1 MLNGEQAVV
10 LADITLDQLLATTE
24 QISAEDGTS
33 SFLLA
38 ADGSVILH
46 ENEEYLPK
54 EEGNTILTDHVKID
68 LSDGAVSTIYDYD
81 GLPAVSLQCFYG
93 TDCLQKTGIMI

>member
-38 ADGSVILH
+38 ADVSVILH

-54 EEGNTILTDHVKID
+54 EEGNTLLTDHVKID
-68 LSDGAVSTIYDYD
+68 LSVQFMIM
-81 GLPAVSLQCFYG
+81 
-93 TDCLQKTGIMI
+93 TDCRLYLCSVFME